1 MDKRRV
7 TIFLLNA
14 AGSFAAVGLM
24 LGGWLFS
31 LRNLCALYAEDGTL
45 LGWCLLLSL
54 ASAILACLPSKF
66 RWGAAGCLI
75 AGAILALWRWEP
87 LLPALREILARAAV
101 PLSDLFPALSLPQT
115 DSTVILPLSCL
126 VFLAAVMALLLGLFA
141 AIQCWWAAMAFCFLP
156 FLPGIMG
163 GILPSWPGFL
173 AMAAGGLT
181 LLFTALYR
189 PEEPRS
195 MGWSRLLSLAM
206 SLLFLLTLTVA
217 LPQDTYEYPQWAMD
231 GREWLLNAFSHGID
245 SANGWQL
252 PTGLPTGGDEGET
265 SSYTIYQG
273 EQVDLSAAGPRHFT
287 GQTVLRV
294 EGTESGRVYLRGSSS
309 SLYTGTSWEPISE
322 ETYQDLLQDL
332 SLYTPQEAQLQAL
345 LYPAAYLS
353 GAEEA
358 ASLTV
363 SHIAL
368 TGSIAYTPYQ
378 PAGDTTGMLSLIRDT
393 CFIRSPDQSSYQ
405 LSYYPDFLPSSA
417 AMTFGQEALYWDF
430 VYHNYLEVPEETA
443 QILEPLSARLP
454 EMTVQTP
461 EGLADDYRY
470 AVTTALQIAQL
481 LGETAEYDL
490 DTPAME
496 EGEDFVAHFLEE
508 GRGYCVHFA
517 TTAALLLRMQGIPAR
532 YVSGYTAAITPGE
545 TTDVPDSAA
554 HAWVEIY
561 LDGYGWYPVE
571 VTPGGGETGQTA
583 ADPTA
588 PDETLPPD
596 ESAPDDQPQSETPVV
611 PVQPWESSPVPDEST
626 DAGSSEP
633 TAEPLDLHW
642 LIVPIMVLLLAG
654 LVWSLERLA
663 IWLRRKEE
671 QRPDTNPSALA
682 AYRRCRRLMAVG
694 AAEDPVLEEMARK
707 AKFSQHTL
715 SEEERQLCWQ
725 RLHQMAKEAA
735 DRLPWWKGLIIRL
748 LERY

>member
-1 MDKRRV
+1 MNKHPL
-7 TIFLLNA
+7 TGPLLNV
-14 AGSFAAVGLM
+14 AGNFAAVGLM

-31 LRNLCALYAEDGTL
+31 LNIFCELYGDTTL
-45 LGWCLLLSL
+45 LLAWCVILSL
-54 ASAILACLPSKF
+54 GAAVLACLPSKPF
-66 RWGAAGCLI
+66 WGATGLLTA
-75 AGAILALWRWEP
+75 AAALALWRWEP
-87 LLPALREILARAAV
+87 LLPALREILIRMAA
-101 PLSDLFPALSLPQT
+101 PLSGLFPALSLPQADT
-115 DSTVILPLSCL
+115 AAMIPVSCL
-126 VFLAAVMALLLGLFA
+126 IFLAAVMALLLALFVA
-141 AIQCWWAAMAFCFLP
+141 ARCWWAAMAFCFLP

-173 AMAAGGLT
+173 AMTAGGLT

-189 PEEPRS
+189 PEESRS

-206 SLLFLLTLTVA
+206 SFLFLLTLTVA

-231 GREWLLNAFSHGID
+231 GREWLLDAFSQGID
-245 SANGWQL
+245 GAEDWQL
-252 PTGLPTGGDEGET
+252 PTGLPTDGEEGGT

-294 EGTESGRVYLRGSSS
+294 EGTKEGRVYLRGSSS
-309 SLYTGTSWEPISE
+309 SLYTGASWEPISE
-322 ETYQDLLQDL
+322 ESYQDLLKYL

-378 PAGDTTGMLSLIRDT
+378 PAEDTTGMLSLIRDT

-461 EGLADDYRY
+461 EGLADDYRP

-654 LVWSLERLA
+654 LVWGLERLA
-663 IWLRRKEE
+663 VWLRRREE

-682 AYRRCRRLMAVG
+682 AYRRCRRLMALG